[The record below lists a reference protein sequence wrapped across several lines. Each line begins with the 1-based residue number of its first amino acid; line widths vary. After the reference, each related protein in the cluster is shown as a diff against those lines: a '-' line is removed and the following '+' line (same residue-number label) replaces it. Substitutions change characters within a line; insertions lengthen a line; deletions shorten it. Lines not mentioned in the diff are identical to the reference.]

1 MRPSRV
7 RMCRLDQRSQRSGA
21 VLVETALVVSV
32 FAVVMAGVIEFGH
45 VYLVIGTISAAA
57 RGGARTGAVEGVTTA
72 EVRAE
77 TERLLSGSF
86 NKNFATIQ
94 VKDASVFDQPGVDA
108 RSIDYSRL
116 PDVEVKNLSTGHLF
130 LVRVEVPYESVA
142 VMPPF
147 WAKGITLRSQ
157 AVMRHE

>member
-1 MRPSRV
+1 MRPCQV
-7 RMCRLDQRSQRSGA
+7 RICRFKQRSQRAGA

-32 FAVVMAGVIEFGH
+32 FAIVMAGVIEFGH
-45 VYLVIGTISAAA
+45 VYLVVGTISAAA
-57 RGGARTGAVEGVTTA
+57 RGGARTGAVEGVSTA

-77 TERLLSGSF
+77 TERLLGASF

-94 VKDASVFDQPGVDA
+94 VKDASVFDQPSLDPA
-108 RSIDYSRL
+108 TINYSSL
-116 PDVEVKNLSTGHLF
+116 PDVEVKNLDTGQLF
-130 LVRVEVPYESVA
+130 LVRVEVPYEAVA
-142 VMPPF
+142 LMPPF

>member
-1 MRPSRV
+1 
-7 RMCRLDQRSQRSGA
+7 MCRLEQRSPRAGA

-32 FAVVMAGVIEFGH
+32 FAIVMAGVIEFGH

-57 RGGARTGAVEGVTTA
+57 RGGARAGVVEGVSTA

-77 TERLLSGSF
+77 TERLLGSAF
-86 NKNFATIQ
+86 HKNLATIQ
-94 VKDASVFDQPGVDA
+94 VKDASVFDQPGVDPA
-108 RSIDYSRL
+108 TINYSSL
-116 PDVEVKNLSTGHLF
+116 PDVEVKNLETGRLF
-130 LVRVEVPYESVA
+130 LVRVEVPYEAVA
-142 VMPPF
+142 LMPPF